1 MILSYHP
8 CFEADRNRL
17 CAGRKPGS
25 DDLEAILAAD
35 AVILPQGCHEP
46 LYTMARNNCKHV
58 FPNFDAKFK
67 YRGKIGQTLL
77 FQKKNAAHPRT
88 ETHLNLDAFSMHYE
102 GFPERPNFDF
112 PFVFKFDW
120 GGDGDHVYLIQST
133 EDFSKVLQIAGNYEN
148 SGQKGFIIQE
158 YIPAGNRSLRVVVI
172 GRTIVSYWR
181 IQHDTDHFLSNVAKG
196 AMIDYDTDT
205 DLQEIA
211 IQSVKYFCR
220 KTWINLAGFD
230 ILFPFQ
236 SKVKT
241 PLFLEINYF
250 FGRQGLGGS
259 DKFYDILTK
268 EIIKWI
274 ESIGLSLNK

>member
-1 MILSYHP
+1 M
-8 CFEADRNRL
+8 
-17 CAGRKPGS
+17 
-25 DDLEAILAAD
+25 
-35 AVILPQGCHEP
+35 
-46 LYTMARNNCKHV
+46 
-58 FPNFDAKFK
+58 
-67 YRGKIGQTLL
+67 
-77 FQKKNAAHPRT
+77 
-88 ETHLNLDAFSMHYE
+88 DAFSMHYG
-102 GFPERPNFDF
+102 GFPEKPIFDF

-120 GGDGDHVYLIQST
+120 GGDGDHVYLIKSV
-133 EDFSKVLQIAGNYEN
+133 EDFSRVLQLAGKYEN

-158 YIPAGNRSLRVVVI
+158 YIPANNRSLRVVVI

-205 DLQEIA
+205 DLQKTA
-211 IQSVKYFCR
+211 IKSVKNFCSQTR
-220 KTWINLAGFD
+220 INLAGFD

-259 DKFYDILTK
+259 DKFYEILTK